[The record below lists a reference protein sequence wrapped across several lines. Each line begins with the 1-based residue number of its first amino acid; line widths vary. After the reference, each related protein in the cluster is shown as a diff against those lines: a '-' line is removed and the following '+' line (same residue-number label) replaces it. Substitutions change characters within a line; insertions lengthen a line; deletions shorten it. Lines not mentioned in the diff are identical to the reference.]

1 MKIIVIALTSALL
14 LTACTVPVN
23 NSTAQNATFPQKP
36 SESDAMSQIRNYLA
50 RTLIDPDS
58 LKLECSGVRGK
69 GWARQF
75 EFKEPIYGYPVICSV
90 NAKNKFGGYTGA
102 TPYVFLFNNSTPA
115 PMLPLKHENDHN
127 FKQGVVFGFIE

>member
-1 MKIIVIALTSALL
+1 MKLIAITLSSLFLA
-14 LTACTVPVN
+14 ACTVPVN
-23 NSTAQNATFPQKP
+23 NNMAQNATFPQKP
-36 SESDAMSQIRNYLA
+36 SENEALTQIRNYLNK
-50 RTLIDPDS
+50 TLIDPDS

-75 EFKEPIYGYPVICSV
+75 KFQEPIYGYPVICSV

-115 PMLPLKHENDHN
+115 PMLPLKHEDRN
-127 FKQGVVFGFIE
+127 FKQGEVFGFIE